1 MSIPQKLAG
10 LSMSI
15 DMIVCL
21 FVAVHRE
28 PNSSSSVKIIIR
40 KSPIRL
46 FVALFVLFRFRDSR
60 FVLKPL
66 TDRLSHRNNERT
78 KNDKSSSSWSTAER
92 RRQLHPASPPR
103 RRFTEFGEN
112 QEKQVLFAMRIQ
124 RTCEESVQIVDR
136 SIERDCIAEEHI
148 IT

>member
-10 LSMSI
+10 LCMSI

-28 PNSSSSVKIIIR
+28 PNSSSSVKLIIR

-46 FVALFVLFRFRDSR
+46 FVGLFVLFSFRDSR

-78 KNDKSSSSWSTAER
+78 KNDKSS
-92 RRQLHPASPPR
+92 
-103 RRFTEFGEN
+103 
-112 QEKQVLFAMRIQ
+112 
-124 RTCEESVQIVDR
+124 
-136 SIERDCIAEEHI
+136 
-148 IT
+148 